1 VVGPRSK
8 ITLDRFVYD
17 GNRSTAK
24 VALELAHGTFRFIS
38 GRSRN
43 ASYTISTTLATL
55 GVRGT
60 TFDLYIA
67 DSGALCVAPLSG
79 SVVVCPRGRPCR
91 THGAVGRYLIVTP
104 DQTFWLIDRWDGA
117 LLGGVNFDTAMP
129 FLAGQDRL
137 ASAFR
142 AHEAAVAS
150 YRATAP

>member
-1 VVGPRSK
+1 M
-8 ITLDRFVYD
+8 YD

-43 ASYTISTTLATL
+43 VSYTISTTLATL

-104 DQTFWLIDRWDGA
+104 DQTFWLIGTERSWAASISIRPCRSSPAKTGSRPHFA
-117 LLGGVNFDTAMP
+117 PMKLL
-129 FLAGQDRL
+129 
-137 ASAFR
+137 SR
-142 AHEAAVAS
+142 AIARRHRENGN
-150 YRATAP
+150 TD